1 MWNAAPKATG
11 PSDVVNEWNDSEGPV
26 LAVFAHPDDAE
37 ISTGGT
43 LAKWAAQGREIHLL
57 ILTNGDRG
65 SEDPNCDRAEL
76 AVTRA
81 EEQGEAAKVLGLND
95 FRILDNH
102 DGELQNIPEV
112 RRQIVRTIREVRPQ
126 VVVTADPT
134 TWFIG
139 NRFLNHPDHRMAGGT
154 VLDSIF
160 PSAGNPTY
168 FPEQLAEGLE
178 AWHVP
183 VIRFAWTT
191 EPNIFEDI
199 TGFLDTKLAA
209 LREHRS
215 QIKKGQL
222 QFFEQWMPLD
232 ADEAGRLVGV
242 QHAEQFR
249 QLQR

>member
-1 MWNAAPKATG
+1 M
-11 PSDVVNEWNDSEGPV
+11 NEWRDSEGPV

-37 ISTGGT
+37 ISSGGT
-43 LAKWAAQGREIHLL
+43 LAKWAAQGRHVHLL
-57 ILTNGDRG
+57 VLTNGDRG
-65 SEDPNCDRAEL
+65 SEEPDCDREEL
-76 AVTRA
+76 ARTRA
-81 EEQGEAAKVLGLND
+81 DEQARASMVMGLTS
-95 FRILDNH
+95 FRILPNH
-102 DGELQNIPEV
+102 DGELENTADV
-112 RRQIVRTIREVRPQ
+112 RREIVLTIREVQPQ

-139 NRFLNHPDHRMAGGT
+139 NRFMNHPDHRTAGAT
-154 VLDSIF
+154 TMDAMF
-160 PSAGNPTY
+160 PAAGNPTY
-168 FPEQLAEGLE
+168 FPEQLENGLTP
-178 AWHVP
+178 WKVP

-199 TGFLDTKLAA
+199 TGYLDTKLAA
-209 LREHRS
+209 LREHHS

-242 QHAEQFR
+242 QHAEQYR

>member
-1 MWNAAPKATG
+1 MI
-11 PSDVVNEWNDSEGPV
+11 EWRDDEGPI

-43 LAKWAAQGREIHLL
+43 LAKWAAHGREVHLL
-57 ILTNGDRG
+57 VLTNGDRG
-65 SEDPNCDRAEL
+65 SEEPDCDRDEL
-76 AVTRA
+76 ARSRA
-81 EEQGEAAKVLGLND
+81 AEQARAADVLGLRTV
-95 FRILDNH
+95 RILDIH
-102 DGELQNIPEV
+102 DGELENTPEV
-112 RRQIVRTIREVRPQ
+112 RREIVRAIRQIKPQ

-139 NRFLNHPDHRMAGGT
+139 NRFMNHPDHRVAGAT
-154 VLDSIF
+154 TLDALF
-160 PSAGNPTY
+160 PAAGIPSY
-168 FPEQLAEGLE
+168 FPDQIAEGLQT
-178 AWHVP
+178 WKVP

-199 TGFLDTKLAA
+199 TGHLETKLAA
-209 LREHRS
+209 LREHHS
-215 QIKKGQL
+215 QVKKGQL

>member
-1 MWNAAPKATG
+1 
-11 PSDVVNEWNDSEGPV
+11 VIEWRDDEGPV

-43 LAKWAAQGREIHLL
+43 LAKWAAHGREVHLL
-57 ILTNGDRG
+57 VLTNGDRG
-65 SEDPNCDRAEL
+65 SEEPDCDRDEL
-76 AVTRA
+76 ARSRA
-81 EEQGEAAKVLGLND
+81 AEQARAADVLGLRTV
-95 FRILDNH
+95 RILDIH
-102 DGELQNIPEV
+102 DGELENTPEV
-112 RRQIVRTIREVRPQ
+112 RREIVRAIRQIKPQ

-139 NRFLNHPDHRMAGGT
+139 NRFMNHPDHRVAGAT
-154 VLDSIF
+154 TLDALF
-160 PSAGNPTY
+160 PAAGIPSY
-168 FPEQLAEGLE
+168 FPDQIAEGLQT
-178 AWHVP
+178 WKVP
-183 VIRFAWTT
+183 VIRFSWTT

-199 TGFLDTKLAA
+199 TGYLDTKLAA

-242 QHAEQFR
+242 HHAEQFR
-249 QLQR
+249 

>member
-1 MWNAAPKATG
+1 VIEWR
-11 PSDVVNEWNDSEGPV
+11 DNEGAV

-37 ISTGGT
+37 ISSGGT
-43 LAKWAAQGREIHLL
+43 LAKWAAEGRDVHLL
-57 ILTNGDRG
+57 VLTNGDRG
-65 SEDPNCDRAEL
+65 SEEPDCDREEL
-76 AVTRA
+76 ARTRA
-81 EEQGEAAKVLGLND
+81 EEQKRAAKVLGLKS

-102 DGELQNIPEV
+102 DGELENASEV
-112 RRQIVRTIREVRPQ
+112 RREIVRTIREVKPQ
-126 VVVTADPT
+126 VVITADPT

-139 NRFLNHPDHRMAGGT
+139 NRFMNHPDHRTAGAT
-154 VLDSIF
+154 AMDAMF
-160 PSAGNPTY
+160 PAAGNPTY
-168 FPEQLAEGLE
+168 FPEQLEEGLE
-178 AWHVP
+178 PWKVP

-199 TGFLDTKLAA
+199 TGYLEAKLAA
-209 LREHRS
+209 LREHHS

>member
-1 MWNAAPKATG
+1 
-11 PSDVVNEWNDSEGPV
+11 VNEWNDSEGAV

-37 ISTGGT
+37 ISAGGT
-43 LAKWAAQGREIHLL
+43 LAKWADLGRDVHLL
-57 ILTNGDRG
+57 VLTNGDRG
-65 SEDPNCDRAEL
+65 SEDPDCDREEL
-76 AVTRA
+76 AVARA
-81 EEQGEAAKVLGLND
+81 EEQGRAAKVLQLKD
-95 FRILDNH
+95 YKILDIH
-102 DGELQNIPEV
+102 DGELQNTPEV
-112 RRQIVRTIREVRPQ
+112 RREIVRTIRQVKPQ
-126 VVVTADPT
+126 VVLTADPT

-139 NRFLNHPDHRMAGGT
+139 NRFMNHHDHRTAGAT
-154 VLDSIF
+154 VMDAIF
-160 PSAGNPTY
+160 PGAGNPTY
-168 FPEQLAEGLE
+168 FPEQLAEGLQP
-178 AWHVP
+178 WKVP

-199 TGFLDTKLAA
+199 TGYLETKLAA

>member
-1 MWNAAPKATG
+1 
-11 PSDVVNEWNDSEGPV
+11 VIEWQDGDGPV

-37 ISTGGT
+37 ISSGGT
-43 LAKWAAQGREIHLL
+43 LAKWAAQGREVHLL

-65 SEDPNCDRAEL
+65 SDDPDTDREEL
-76 AVTRA
+76 ARTRA
-81 EEQGEAAKVLGLND
+81 EEQARAAKVLGLGD

-102 DGELQNIPEV
+102 DGELENNVEV
-112 RRQIVRTIREVRPQ
+112 RREIVRAIREIRPQ

-139 NRFLNHPDHRMAGGT
+139 NRFMNHPDHRTAGAT
-154 VLDSIF
+154 VMDAIF
-160 PSAGNPTY
+160 PGAGNPTY
-168 FPEQLAEGLE
+168 FPEQLAEGL
-178 AWHVP
+178 APWKVP

-199 TGFLDTKLAA
+199 TGYLEAKLAA
-209 LREHRS
+209 LREHGS
-215 QIKKGQL
+215 QVKKGQL